1 MAGNVIPLTTPL
13 RDEDTERL
21 RCGDRVMINGTIYT
35 ARDAAHRRIV
45 EALDCGDPLPLEI
58 EGQVIYFAGPSPAR
72 EGRPVGSIGPT
83 TSYRM
88 DAYSPRLIALGLKG
102 MIGKGGR
109 SEEVIEALRQHKAVY
124 FGATGGAG
132 ALLARAVK
140 RVEVIAYE
148 ELGPEAVRRLEVEDF
163 PVVVINDCHGGD
175 LYETGRSTYRS

>member
-1 MAGNVIPLTTPL
+1 
-13 RDEDTERL
+13 
-21 RCGDRVMINGTIYT
+21 MITGTIYT

-58 EGQVIYFAGPSPAR
+58 EGQIIYFAGPSPAR

-88 DAYSPRLIALGLKG
+88 DTYSPRLIALGLKG

-109 SEEVIEALRQHKAVY
+109 SDEVLDALRQHKAVY

-140 RVEVIAYE
+140 GVEEIAYE
-148 ELGPEAVRRLEVEDF
+148 DLGPEAVRRLEVEDF

>member
-1 MAGNVIPLTTPL
+1 
-13 RDEDTERL
+13 
-21 RCGDRVMINGTIYT
+21 
-35 ARDAAHRRIV
+35 
-45 EALDCGDPLPLEI
+45 
-58 EGQVIYFAGPSPAR
+58 
-72 EGRPVGSIGPT
+72 VGSIGPT

-88 DAYSPRLIALGLKG
+88 DTYSPRLIALGLKG

-109 SEEVIEALRQHKAVY
+109 SDEVLDALRQHKAVY

-140 RVEVIAYE
+140 GVEEIAYE
-148 ELGPEAVRRLEVEDF
+148 DLGPEAVRRLEVEDF